1 MYVPIKLMEQ
11 QFPVVPMTILMVE
24 IRRRRAPAC
33 CGGTPPALPLLLC
46 PCVPTKQN
54 GKQGSEQRHRQGG
67 HWAVLCVCSFMMSAM
82 AIRVHVNPQPG
93 RVFFSFSEL
102 GFMLLS
108 HLTEPVVLQSRRHFF
123 LID

>member
-67 HWAVLCVCSFMMSAM
+67 HWAVAVRLFVHDECHGNPCPCESTAWTSFLF
-82 AIRVHVNPQPG
+82 I
-93 RVFFSFSEL
+93 F
-102 GFMLLS
+102 
-108 HLTEPVVLQSRRHFF
+108 
-123 LID
+123 